1 MKTSLKILLI
11 LVSLALGS
19 IVPFARAADPAP
31 ADPARPNKAHAAK
44 PDKGFARLQ
53 EQLQPLNLTPD
64 QKTKVDA
71 IVQDSKKAAGEIQA
85 DDHAKAKDLR
95 QSTLAK
101 IREVLTPEQ
110 AAQLGRHAKGKGQG
124 KAKPKVTPESAVT
137 P

>member
-1 MKTSLKILLI
+1 MKTSLKVLLT
-11 LVSLALGS
+11 LVSFALGAA
-19 IVPFARAADPAP
+19 VPLARAADPAP
-31 ADPARPNKAHAAK
+31 ADQARSNKEHAAK
-44 PDKGFARLQ
+44 PEKGFARLQ
-53 EQLQPLNLTPD
+53 EQLQPLNLTQD
-64 QKTKVDA
+64 QKAKVDA

-85 DDHAKAKDLR
+85 DVHAKAKELR

-110 AAQLGRHAKGKGQG
+110 AAQLGRHAKGKGHG